1 MKNIEQQ
8 IRARINGDYL
18 IGRYI
23 SSPTPHF
30 KDIRGSEGEQLDL
43 DELITGEVTIPCSK
57 AGLVENEF
65 YQFEWSA
72 NDEGEFTIVGN
83 IVPVDKDA
91 LMGKLLDIFKN
102 KKGMDLAD
110 AIKNQELVLQ
120 EVTGSVKT
128 YLYELL
134 QNAND
139 YPFNK
144 EDVHVKFILTDKYLF
159 FVHTGAEFDLLNII
173 GICSI
178 HQGDKRNK
186 KDAIGYKGIGFK
198 TVFVKNNYV
207 YLKSGDWSIRFD
219 EECSREAK
227 GGKAPW
233 IRMPWKTEYASLD
246 SEVKDVLEALP
257 EEYRV
262 QFALRHKE
270 DASQNTEHL
279 DRVFGDDDI
288 LLFIPNVTDVE
299 VTVGGQVTHHVTK
312 DRANW
317 EIRSYRYPVPEDL
330 REWVKDDI
338 RRNGKTPPKFMDIE
352 AASISFAVRKDGTRI
367 LPMSNTKVYNYL
379 PTQLSLGLPFIINAD
394 FIPDASRSGLQPDL
408 KWNEEMMTAAGKHL
422 VQWMVDLLQ
431 KRDEFDVNSVFDLY
445 PKGNTNDHY
454 ASLFKNGAQKAFGEI
469 PCIPVIRDGSYEL
482 AQPSSVI
489 YDGIGLTTGD
499 NPVLTD
505 EEFCM
510 FCGKEGV
517 LPLREVRNNSNMK
530 QILRDHRCIRF
541 DETAFDCMMKGDA
554 FKQWLKDESN
564 SIRFLRFLIDS
575 KYFGQYSNNAIILCE
590 DGELRPAG
598 KTYLDID
605 AFVEDLGFLSS
616 MLPRMNTRVRDAI
629 SSTTD
634 YDKFKAKLLD
644 FRSFTFTRA
653 IFDRFSTV
661 RSIFCSEENSARFF
675 HFLAITGYE
684 FDIPSDYPLYNDG
697 GELCSK
703 GDKYVKDEFGENIA
717 SRQWMSREWINFLS
731 DRYFNR
737 DEVKVKQYFFRKGIK
752 NLDEEHF
759 CTDFL
764 GNDERVGVIADRIN
778 NDFELSKDFYTLLAS
793 FQHYQLKL
801 SDGARN
807 VLSVFTTDG
816 EKETTAS
823 IKSTIFN
830 ADDEWQSIR
839 EKPWLPRNLANAISP
854 RYFDDTC
861 ADAIKRFFTNH
872 QISQS
877 YSIAGLFQ
885 SVIKPNLQLIF
896 DTIGTIEASKDFLL
910 FLFKNE
916 STFFKGETP
925 ANIYRSIPVKL
936 DDSTPFSSRNED
948 ESPVFYHTDELDTL
962 ASQEWLY
969 NDMRVLD
976 SAYNDLFDG
985 QDKKAFFAKLGFE
998 TFNLRDYLVDV
1009 VLDDPDYY
1017 IENLTDK
1024 DTNFKFH
1031 SYFCGIHKLF
1041 TDMELEPLKD
1051 RPIFLSVPEGS
1062 EDKCSENSKNH
1073 YIPSPALTELI
1084 KKDLVPIDLMDAI
1097 HPDYVKSD
1105 DDLEYYVNI
1114 LENAVLKTEDFIQ
1127 YIVSQGNVK
1136 NVYEYLAS
1144 DRDRNIRFWRWICD
1158 QDLEYSLKSPLK
1170 VLPVLIINPDGEE
1183 IVGLPES
1190 SYLADSYSGA
1200 HGVEAF
1206 IKQYIPKAQFISADY
1221 RDAEDGREWA
1231 QLFSALG
1238 VILDNKKIVFDR
1250 IIPNLAYYEQTSIV
1264 GILAQ
1269 HTDTIAARL
1278 RSDEKLKSQIGCLRL
1293 LCEDGEYRI
1302 PEDTW
1307 ITGKYFDLEGAP
1319 IPDVTPGY
1327 FVSET
1332 YLTDCPE
1339 EATRKVKDFMK
1350 LIADNYEASLDTL
1363 TKMRDAKI
1371 KFFLNNQD
1379 DHAEDRGIH
1388 NRIVRDIAKAYASDK
1403 LGVRLILHTKDLPS
1417 MKLFSTLETD
1427 LYDAGTLTL
1436 STAFDPCC
1444 DFMACGVD
1452 DIDYVSEQYAS
1463 LCPEIKDFFVSELEV
1478 MDSFRKDD
1486 LQYLTNRTFAVYFWE
1501 QFSPLN
1507 KDLLE
1512 TILTE
1517 DNLKDRVCIPTING
1531 VARPKDLYDY
1541 RISSLKK
1548 MVTRLSGGELTDKLP
1563 SVELPRWIGD
1573 TWLGFRSRLFF
1584 DDCLKYLQLNIKDFR
1599 RDAIDWITSESVTDN
1614 VIASNREELSGYLE
1628 TAQWLNGKEEWVPLS
1643 GLVALEK
1650 GNHTLEAYFKSN
1662 PGVCSPSYMPL
1673 FKDSYNRLCRMFNI
1687 TIITDDDFEKVADQ
1701 ESYADIEAIKEIKKR
1716 LLYIAFISGKE
1727 NWAEIYE
1734 GYEAKIDNADIRRCN
1749 EILYRYNDVIQ
1760 TDLQVYSDSDE
1771 ALWYTRQ
1778 WDGAPMGDI
1787 IDWLK
1792 RVLNLTVEEGLM
1804 KNIFWEDFNKL
1815 LSKYE
1820 GDTIPQEF
1828 YDMMDEADRKGLSVK
1843 QVEAEEKFS
1852 DALSKD
1858 SVNTNVGERNPE
1870 NGPVHVSAHTR
1881 SLPGEGRTT
1890 ATTTSDQQVAA
1901 NQESTSVNSV
1911 EEAGHGIEKTPEEQ
1925 GSAASA
1931 NTPATASTEE
1941 HKSSAPEATSHKSG
1955 SASTRT
1961 TADKPTATT
1970 RQETHSTSTDASETE
1985 PAPRESVEDRLRKEW
2000 DRKKNSEVRRPS
2012 SRQAGEAPYKPQ
2024 ATENSTATEETF
2036 FNEGTTVQP
2045 SRPAMGASS
2054 KTSQRITRSCTD
2066 AQNSANEAQDKL
2078 DMHRLFQQET
2088 EQNKYSFKWFNL
2100 LMELMYSDRRKES
2113 HVETQIDFSEFHL
2126 SNRMLVVAVPSKA
2139 IPKWLPNA
2147 ENLSVSLFKNRKKS
2161 NTVNARVS
2169 SMTEDAVWL
2178 SFGEYDD
2185 LSAFEN
2191 GEGKVR
2197 LNADGTTFTFIES
2210 LMTRFLQLGYDDSF
2224 NMLIGIP
2231 SNIEY
2236 IYGPPGTGK
2245 THELVNRLLAIV
2257 SDEGTLSDTIVLA
2270 PTNRA
2275 ADEIVERLLDTE
2287 EGRAHCYRFGDT
2299 QSIKILQSGNLISR
2313 DSWYTAFDRP
2323 SVMVTTAARFAYDYV
2338 DSNNAICEW
2347 LWDNV
2352 FIDEASMIDVATI
2365 SYILHKANQN
2375 NEFTQFVIAG
2385 DPHQLQPVENND
2397 VQPENIYNMVGL
2409 DSFASAMK
2417 RPDVM
2422 GLTVQHRSVPKIG
2435 EIVSRFAYD
2444 GMLQHERAEGSEK
2457 PLTLAGYKNLK
2468 NINFIGFKTE
2478 PLDMIYGID
2487 SIGGSAFH
2495 IYSVILAYNFA
2506 EYIVKEVSKT
2516 GQKDY
2521 TVGIV
2526 CPFRAQADAIRGMLE
2541 NRPIDNECCSVKCGT
2556 VHKFQGSECDAVI
2569 VVMNTPADVT
2579 SGSHVNNANLVNVAI
2594 SRAKDYL
2601 FIMTPDHSVEK
2612 FWTREAL
2619 GKLAEEHSIAFGPD
2633 LEKMIFGREGF
2644 IETNVNV
2651 SAHMPVNIFYEPS
2664 KLYEVKIDEAAVDI
2678 QINDNLRID

>member
-30 KDIRGSEGEQLDL
+30 RDIRGSEGEQLDL

-83 IVPVDKDA
+83 IVPIDKDA

-120 EVTGSVKT
+120 EVTGSVNT

-159 FVHTGAEFDLLNII
+159 FVHTGAEFDLLNIV

-257 EEYRV
+257 KEYRV

-279 DRVFGDDDI
+279 DRVFGDDEI

-422 VQWMVDLLQ
+422 VQWMADLLQ

-554 FKQWLKDESN
+554 FKQWLKNESN

-605 AFVEDLGFLSS
+605 AYVEDLGFLSS
-616 MLPRMNTRVRDAI
+616 LLPRINTTVRDAL
-629 SSTTD
+629 STTKE
-634 YDKFKAKLLD
+634 YDKFKAKLID
-644 FRSFTFTRA
+644 FKPFNFTRWT
-653 IFDRFSTV
+653 IFEKFTTV
-661 RSIFCSEENSARFF
+661 RSLFLNEENSARFF
-675 HFLAITGYE
+675 HFLATTGYE
-684 FDIPSDYPLYNDG
+684 FDIPSDYPLYNDR
-697 GELCSK
+697 GELCCK
-703 GDKYVKDEFGENIA
+703 GDKYIKDEFGENIA
-717 SRQWMSREWINFLS
+717 SRQWMTREWIDFLS
-731 DRYFNR
+731 ERYFAH

-764 GNDERVGVIADRIN
+764 GNDERIGVIADRIN

-910 FLFKNE
+910 FLFRNE

-1041 TDMELEPLKD
+1041 TDMELEPLKEL
-1051 RPIFLSVPEGS
+1051 PIFLSVPEGS
-1062 EDKCSENSKNH
+1062 EDNCAENSKYH
-1073 YIPSPALTELI
+1073 YIPSTALTELI
-1084 KKDLVPIDLMDAI
+1084 QKDLVPIDLMDAI
-1097 HPDYVKSD
+1097 HPDYVKSEN
-1105 DDLEYYVNI
+1105 DLEYYVDV

-1127 YIVSQGNVK
+1127 YIVKSDNVDK
-1136 NVYEYLAS
+1136 VSDYLSS
-1144 DRDRNIRFWRWICD
+1144 DRERNIRFWRWICD
-1158 QDLEYSLKSPLK
+1158 QDLEYSLKTPLK
-1170 VLPVLIINPDGEE
+1170 VLPVLIVNPDGEE
-1183 IVGLPES
+1183 VVGLPES

-1200 HGVEAF
+1200 QGVEAF

-1221 RDAEDGREWA
+1221 KEADEERDWA
-1231 QLFSALG
+1231 RLFSALG

-1250 IIPNLAYYEQTSIV
+1250 IIPNLSDYEQTSIV

-1269 HTDTIAARL
+1269 YTDIIAAKL
-1278 RSDEKLKSQIGCLRL
+1278 RTDEKLKSQIGCLRL
-1293 LCEDGEYRI
+1293 LCEDGGYRI
-1302 PEDTW
+1302 PEDTR
-1307 ITGKYFDLEGAP
+1307 ITGRYFDLESTL
-1319 IPDVTPGY
+1319 IPDVTPDY
-1327 FVSET
+1327 FVSEV
-1332 YLTDCPE
+1332 YLTECAPE
-1339 EATRKVKDFMK
+1339 SQRRIKDFMK
-1350 LIADNYEASLDTL
+1350 VIADCYEAALETQ
-1363 TKMRDAKI
+1363 TGVRDAKI
-1371 KFFLNNQD
+1371 RYYCRNQEKYKD
-1379 DHAEDRGIH
+1379 EREVH
-1388 NRIVRDIAKAYASDK
+1388 NRIIRDIAKAYNADK
-1403 LGVRLILHTKDLPS
+1403 VGVRNILNDKETPCIQ
-1417 MKLFSTLETD
+1417 LFSTIERE
-1427 LYDAGTLTL
+1427 LYDADTLTL
-1436 STAFDPCC
+1436 SSAYSPCC
-1444 DFMACGVD
+1444 DFMACGVN
-1452 DIDYVSEQYAS
+1452 DIDYVSEQYAE
-1463 LCPEIKDFFVSELEV
+1463 LYHEIREFFVSELGV
-1478 MDSFRKDD
+1478 RDDFDRDD
-1486 LQYLTNRTFAVYFWE
+1486 LQFLSNRTFATYFWE
-1501 QFSPLN
+1501 KFAPIN
-1507 KDLLE
+1507 KDLLVD
-1512 TILTE
+1512 ILTE
-1517 DNLKDRVCIPTING
+1517 DNLKNRVCIPTISG
-1531 VARPKDLYDY
+1531 IARPKDLYDY
-1541 RISSLKK
+1541 RNPTLKK
-1548 MVTRLSGGELTDKLP
+1548 MVDRISHGEMTDMLP
-1563 SVELPRWIGD
+1563 SVELPRWLKENE
-1573 TWLGFRSRLFF
+1573 TRLGFRSHLYFE
-1584 DDCLKYLQLNIKDFR
+1584 DCLSYLKLNIKDFR
-1599 RDAIDWITSESVTDN
+1599 RDAIDWIINTPDEI
-1614 VIASNREELSGYLE
+1614 IASYKEQLSDYLKS
-1628 TAQWLNGKEEWVPLS
+1628 ALWLNGKEEWVPLS

-1650 GNHTLEAYFKSN
+1650 DNSTLDAYFKSSS
-1662 PGVCSPSYMPL
+1662 GVCNPSYMPWY
-1673 FKDSYNRLCRMFNI
+1673 KESYNRLCRIFNI
-1687 TIITDDDFEKVADQ
+1687 TVITNNDFEKVPGGDN
-1701 ESYADIEAIKEIKKR
+1701 YADLEAIKEIKKR
-1716 LLYIAFISGKE
+1716 LLYIAFISGKN
-1727 NWAEIYE
+1727 NWSELYQ
-1734 GYEAKIDNADIRRCN
+1734 GYEEKIDNADIRRC
-1749 EILYRYNDVIQ
+1749 ETILYRYDDVIQ
-1760 TDLQVYSDSDE
+1760 TDLPVYSDSDDN
-1771 ALWYTRQ
+1771 LWYTRP

-1787 IDWLK
+1787 ISWLE
-1792 RVLNLTVEEGLM
+1792 RVLKISIEEGLI
-1804 KNIFWEDFNKL
+1804 KTIFWEDFNKL
-1815 LSKYE
+1815 LGKYE
-1820 GDTIPQEF
+1820 GGNIPQEF
-1828 YDMMDEADRKGLSVK
+1828 YDMIDEADRNGLSVK
-1843 QVEAEEKFS
+1843 QVEAEEKFK
-1852 DALSKD
+1852 DVLSKD
-1858 SVNTNVGERNPE
+1858 SVNTNAGGITSED
-1870 NGPVHVSAHTR
+1870 GPVFVSAHTR
-1881 SLPGEGRTT
+1881 SLPGEANT
-1890 ATTTSDQQVAA
+1890 ATS
-1901 NQESTSVNSV
+1901 STSAEHAPAT
-1911 EEAGHGIEKTPEEQ
+1911 EEVREGTVQSNEPSETINEPDQDDSPASPEEDNVAQAIEKASDENTAHTSSTP
-1925 GSAASA
+1925 
-1931 NTPATASTEE
+1931 TI
-1941 HKSSAPEATSHKSG
+1941 
-1955 SASTRT
+1955 
-1961 TADKPTATT
+1961 DKPANESKGERT
-1970 RQETHSTSTDASETE
+1970 STSISSLTSQSETDK
-1985 PAPRESVEDRLRKEW
+1985 RESVEDRLRKEW
-2000 DRKKNSEVRRPS
+2000 DKKKNSEVRRPGT
-2012 SRQAGEAPYKPQ
+2012 RQVGDAPYKPQ
-2024 ATENSTATEETF
+2024 SAENATATEDTF
-2036 FNEGTTVQP
+2036 FNGGSTEQP
-2045 SRPAMGASS
+2045 YRPAMGASS

-2078 DMHRLFQQET
+2078 DMHRLFQEET
-2088 EQNKYSFKWFNL
+2088 DNNKYSFRWFNL

-2113 HVETQIDFSEFHL
+2113 HVETQIDFSEFHI

-2161 NTVNARVS
+2161 NTVNGRVS
-2169 SMTEDAVWL
+2169 SMTEDAVWI
-2178 SFGEYDD
+2178 SFGEFDD
-2185 LSAFEN
+2185 LGAFESAD
-2191 GEGKVR
+2191 GKIR

-2210 LMTRFLQLGYDDSF
+2210 LMTRFLQLGYDDAY
-2224 NMLIGIP
+2224 NMLSGIP

>member
-139 YPFNK
+139 YPFNN

-257 EEYRV
+257 KEYRV

-279 DRVFGDDDI
+279 DRVFGDDEI

-299 VTVGGQVTHHVTK
+299 VSVGGQVTHHVTK

-422 VQWMVDLLQ
+422 VQWMADLLQ

-510 FCGKEGV
+510 FCGKDGV
-517 LPLREVRNNSNMK
+517 LPIREVRNNSNMK

-541 DETAFDCMMKGDA
+541 DETAFDVMMKSTA
-554 FKQWLKDESN
+554 FQEWLKDKAN

-717 SRQWMSREWINFLS
+717 LRQWMSREWINFLS

-764 GNDERVGVIADRIN
+764 GNDERIGVIADRVN

-910 FLFKNE
+910 FLFRNE

-1097 HPDYVKSD
+1097 HPDYVKSE
-1105 DDLEYYVNI
+1105 DDLEYYVDI

-1170 VLPVLIINPDGEE
+1170 VLPILIINPDGDE

-1231 QLFSALG
+1231 KLFSALG

-1250 IIPNLAYYEQTSIV
+1250 IISNLADYEQTSIV

-1269 HTDTIAARL
+1269 HTETIAARL
-1278 RSDEKLKSQIGCLRL
+1278 RTDEKLKSQIGCLRL

-1302 PEDTW
+1302 PEEVY
-1307 ITGKYFDLEGAP
+1307 ITGRYFDIEGTLL
-1319 IPDVTPGY
+1319 PDIIPGY

-1332 YLTDCPE
+1332 YLTECPPE
-1339 EATRKVKDFMK
+1339 SQRSIKDFMK
-1350 LIADNYEASLDTL
+1350 AIADNYGAALETQ
-1363 TKMRDAKI
+1363 TGVRDEKI
-1371 KFFLNNQD
+1371 RYFCFHQD
-1379 DHAEDRGIH
+1379 EFKVERDVH
-1388 NRIVRDIAKAYASDK
+1388 NRIIRDIAKSYKSDK
-1403 LGVRLILHTKDLPS
+1403 VGVGRVLKEDKMPCIQ
-1417 MKLFSTLETD
+1417 LFSTTDRD
-1427 LYDAGTLTL
+1427 LYDADTLTL
-1436 STAFDPCC
+1436 SSAYSPRC
-1444 DFMACGVD
+1444 DFMACGVEG
-1452 DIDYVSEQYAS
+1452 IDYVSELYADS
-1463 LCPEIKDFFVSELEV
+1463 YHEIKDFFISELGV
-1478 MDSFRKDD
+1478 RDDFDKDD
-1486 LQYLTNRTFAVYFWE
+1486 LQYLSNRTFAVYFWE
-1501 QFSPLN
+1501 RFAPIN
-1507 KDLLE
+1507 KGLLE
-1512 TILTE
+1512 DILTE
-1517 DNLKDRVCIPTING
+1517 DNLRNRVCIPTING
-1531 VARPKDLYDY
+1531 VVRPKDVYDY
-1541 RISSLKK
+1541 RYSDLRK
-1548 MVTRLSGGELTDKLP
+1548 MVDRISGGEITDKLP
-1563 SVELPRWIGD
+1563 SVEFPRWLNE
-1573 TWLGFRSRLFF
+1573 TKLGLRSRLYF
-1584 DDCLKYLQLNIKDFR
+1584 DDCLQYLALNTTDFR
-1599 RDAIDWITSESVTDN
+1599 RKAIDWIIETSDDV
-1614 VIASNREELSGYLE
+1614 VASNRDQLDDYLE
-1628 TAQWLNGKEEWVPLS
+1628 AAKWLNGKNEWVPLS

-1650 GNHTLEAYFKSN
+1650 DNKTLESYFKSN
-1662 PGVCSPSYMPL
+1662 LGVCNPSYMPM
-1673 FKDSYNRLCRMFNI
+1673 FKDDYNRLCKILGIR
-1687 TIITDDDFEKVADQ
+1687 IIYNDDFEKVPGG
-1701 ESYADIEAIKEIKKR
+1701 ENYADIEAIKEIKKR
-1716 LLYIAFISGKE
+1716 LLYIAFISGKD
-1727 NWAEIYE
+1727 NWVDIYN
-1734 GYEAKIDNADIRRCN
+1734 GYKDIIDNADIRRC
-1749 EILYRYNDVIQ
+1749 ETILYRYDDIIQ
-1760 TDLQVYSDSDE
+1760 TDLPVYTDSKD

-1787 IDWLK
+1787 IDWLE
-1792 RVLNLTVEEGLM
+1792 RVLKLPIEEGFM
-1804 KNIFWEDFNKL
+1804 KNIFWKDFNEL
-1815 LSKYE
+1815 ISKYE
-1820 GDTIPQEF
+1820 GGNIPQEF

-1843 QVEAEEKFS
+1843 QVEAEERFS
-1852 DALSKD
+1852 DVLSKN
-1858 SVNTNVGERNPE
+1858 SVNTNVGGNISDEK
-1870 NGPVHVSAHTR
+1870 PVFVSAHTR
-1881 SLPGEGRTT
+1881 SLPGEGSSDS
-1890 ATTTSDQQVAA
+1890 ATTSVTHQPAGKESREGASTVTIPEDPTDSGESQQD
-1901 NQESTSVNSV
+1901 E
-1911 EEAGHGIEKTPEEQ
+1911 
-1925 GSAASA
+1925 ASA
-1931 NTPATASTEE
+1931 SPTTDNATQSHERAQEESITKPSSSSPIGKPAAEPKKDNIQHSV
-1941 HKSSAPEATSHKSG
+1941 SSVSEPETV
-1955 SASTRT
+1955 
-1961 TADKPTATT
+1961 
-1970 RQETHSTSTDASETE
+1970 Q
-1985 PAPRESVEDRLRKEW
+1985 RESVEDRLRKEW

-2012 SRQAGEAPYKPQ
+2012 SRQAGETPYKPQ

-2036 FNEGTTVQP
+2036 FNEGTTGQP

-2054 KTSQRITRSCTD
+2054 KTSLRIARSCTD

-2088 EQNKYSFKWFNL
+2088 EQNKYSFRWFNL

-2126 SNRMLVVAVPSKA
+2126 SNMMLVVAVPSKA

-2147 ENLSVSLFKNRKKS
+2147 EYLSVSLVKNRKKS

-2210 LMTRFLQLGYDDSF
+2210 LMTRFLQLGYDDSY
-2224 NMLIGIP
+2224 NMLTGIP